1 MNKRALCV
9 VREAFRQMEAF
20 QTAFSGRFGLDLS
33 QALVLCA
40 LREQPGIGPGDVAG
54 RLGLKASHT
63 SKLLGKMEE
72 RNLIR
77 RSLCKDD
84 LRCMKFSL
92 TKEGECLLREIE
104 AENLEIPEFVL
115 NLL

>member
-1 MNKRALCV
+1 MTHISREYAEALLALAEEEGKTEEYAAALELA
-9 VREAFRQMEAF
+9 EA
-20 QTAFSGRFGLDLS
+20 
-33 QALVLCA
+33 A